1 MIRLNGFSLKDVLT
15 FQDTAIEIGTDHGL
29 YVIRGQNKDSRMVG
43 NTNAVGKSRLF
54 AGIPTVLYETDP
66 LSLKKRNKKDIL
78 KGKSSCMSLDITNH
92 SGQRYRFDQM
102 PNNYLVHI
110 ANKKGEFQNIN
121 EAGKAVKLE
130 IARSHIAKAFPI
142 SESLFY
148 STCYISDQRHCQF
161 LNATPRERLAFITD
175 IFGLDIYDQLRKYF
189 TKKLGEVAKA
199 EVEYQTLAKELQ
211 IAEQRLSNIEWSD
224 EKAKQLKKLTASQT
238 ELRTQLTELYS
249 RIGEL
254 KLARSKSEKLDQ
266 LLEKKKDYNKKLL
279 ALTPKELSVK
289 IKELESELE
298 YAEEY
303 ASYLEDF
310 SDYKK
315 RKKKLESELD
325 ELSSVTQTEDQL
337 QAKYNKLGDEIEV
350 MYKAQERF
358 LAAQERYDE
367 QLAEYKQYITKSKKL
382 LDTLLA
388 TSTAKKFK
396 LTAKSLDSVLPLI
409 EESYDMARTTVSIA
423 RKLSDHDH
431 KGNCAVC
438 GSPTSAKEIKAR
450 LKAAETLIEDL
461 QPLKEYLA
469 LETVKKPKEVVG
481 TDLTS
486 ELKVKRAKLKSIVN
500 DLATARKISVIT
512 KNLLELR
519 KPKEPKR
526 KPKGSYD
533 DIKQEL
539 NTLKSL
545 ANLMTRIKD
554 IGTVA
559 YDAKLFKKTQTS
571 IQSLESEVN
580 EFESKIRKLDLF
592 RIEHSNYSQVAAD
605 LREKITEVEPL
616 LKERERLKVLQAA
629 YAPNNLKLQ
638 AAEQIVRELE
648 DSLNRFSSLV
658 FLEPMKFKIRTQKDG
673 ISAIVTRNNGE
684 SSDIIHLSGAEA
696 NCFRLLFFYS
706 LVPLL
711 PENKRT
717 NFLILDEPDSRCSSA
732 IRSHLI
738 REFLPNL
745 RKIVPHVFWITPKSV
760 DDFQDHRLLTVIKEK
775 GISRL
780 EVS

>member
-1 MIRLNGFSLKDVLT
+1 MITLNGFSLKDVLT

-92 SGQRYRFDQM
+92 SGQRYVFDQM
-102 PNNYLVHI
+102 PNSYIVHT
-110 ANKKGEFQNIN
+110 ANKKGELENIN
-121 EAGKAVKLE
+121 EAGKSVKLE

-161 LNATPRERLAFITD
+161 LNATPRERLMFITD
-175 IFGLDIYDQLRKYF
+175 IFGLDVYDQLRKYF

-199 EVEYQTLAKELQ
+199 EIEYQTLAKELQ
-211 IAEQRLSNIEWSD
+211 TAEKRLSDIEWSD
-224 EKAKQLKKLTASQT
+224 EKAKHLKKMSTTQA
-238 ELRTQLTELYS
+238 ELRIQLTDLYS
-249 RIGEL
+249 RLGEL
-254 KLARSKSEKLDQ
+254 KLARSKSEKLEE
-266 LLEKKKDYNKKLL
+266 LLEQKKDYEKKLHK
-279 ALTPKELSVK
+279 LTPKEIVSE
-289 IKELESELE
+289 IKRLESDLDL
-298 YAEEY
+298 AETY
-303 ASYLEDF
+303 SSYLDDLSE
-310 SDYKK
+310 YKK
-315 RKKKLESELD
+315 RKKKLQAELD
-325 ELSSVTQTEDQL
+325 QLSEVTETEDQL
-337 QAKYNKLGDEIEV
+337 QTKYNKLGDEIEV
-350 MYKAQERF
+350 LYKAQERF
-358 LAAQERYDE
+358 LAAKERYNE
-367 QLAEYKQYITKSKKL
+367 QLADYESYIKQSKKL
-382 LDTLLA
+382 LDVLLA
-388 TSTAKKFK
+388 TPTAKKFK
-396 LTAKSLDSVLPLI
+396 LTAKSIDSVLPLI
-409 EESYDMARTTVSIA
+409 QESYEMAKTTVSIA

-431 KGNCAVC
+431 NGTCAVC
-438 GSPTSAKEIKAR
+438 GSNTSAKDIKAR
-450 LKAAETLIEDL
+450 LKSAESLIKDL

-469 LETVKKPKEVVG
+469 LDEVKKPKKVEG
-481 TDLTS
+481 TDQTDV
-486 ELKVKRAKLKSIVN
+486 LKAKRAKLKTVVN
-500 DLATARKISVIT
+500 DLAIARKIST
-512 KNLLELR
+512 LNESMSDLR

-526 KPKGSYD
+526 KPKGSFE
-533 DIKQEL
+533 DIKKEMK
-539 NTLKSL
+539 TLQSFS
-545 ANLMTRIKD
+545 NLMTRIKD
-554 IGTVA
+554 IGTVS
-559 YDAKLFKKTQTS
+559 YDKKLYKKIQTS

-580 EFESKIRKLDLF
+580 VFESKIRKLDLF
-592 RIEHSNYSQVAAD
+592 RIEHANYSQVAVD
-605 LREKITEVEPL
+605 LREKIVNVEPL

-738 REFLPNL
+738 REFLPKL